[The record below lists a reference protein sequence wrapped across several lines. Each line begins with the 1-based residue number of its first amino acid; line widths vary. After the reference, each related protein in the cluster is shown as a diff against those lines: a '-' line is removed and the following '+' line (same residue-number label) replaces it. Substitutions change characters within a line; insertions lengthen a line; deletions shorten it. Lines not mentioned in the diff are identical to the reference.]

1 MGRYRVNVECSQ
13 KLPQTKS
20 EYFTHCSY
28 EVQAYQQGRGKGH
41 GRGQSP
47 GRARGLYLQ
56 GLQRGGAEV
65 SRPENMTPDE
75 AEIWQ
80 RMELHGE
87 ELVRDMGAALMQAD
101 KLPEWMQEAAVNM
114 LCDKLA
120 DARALAASWM
130 NDHGEP

>member
-1 MGRYRVNVECSQ
+1 M
-13 KLPQTKS
+13 
-20 EYFTHCSY
+20 
-28 EVQAYQQGRGKGH
+28 
-41 GRGQSP
+41 
-47 GRARGLYLQ
+47 
-56 GLQRGGAEV
+56 
-65 SRPENMTPDE
+65 SRPENLTPDE

-87 ELVRDMGAALMQAD
+87 ELVRDMGAAMMQAER
-101 KLPEWMQEAAVNM
+101 LPEAAVNM

>member
-1 MGRYRVNVECSQ
+1 M
-13 KLPQTKS
+13 
-20 EYFTHCSY
+20 
-28 EVQAYQQGRGKGH
+28 
-41 GRGQSP
+41 
-47 GRARGLYLQ
+47 
-56 GLQRGGAEV
+56 

-80 RMELHGE
+80 RMEQHGE
-87 ELVRDMGAALMQAD
+87 ELVQAER
-101 KLPEWMQEAAVNM
+101 LPEWMQEAAVNM

>member
-1 MGRYRVNVECSQ
+1 M
-13 KLPQTKS
+13 
-20 EYFTHCSY
+20 
-28 EVQAYQQGRGKGH
+28 
-41 GRGQSP
+41 
-47 GRARGLYLQ
+47 
-56 GLQRGGAEV
+56 

-120 DARALAASWM
+120 DARALTASWT
-130 NDHGEP
+130 GRRWLQWYLPTRRCWKS

>member
-1 MGRYRVNVECSQ
+1 M
-13 KLPQTKS
+13 
-20 EYFTHCSY
+20 
-28 EVQAYQQGRGKGH
+28 
-41 GRGQSP
+41 
-47 GRARGLYLQ
+47 
-56 GLQRGGAEV
+56 

-80 RMELHGE
+80 RMEQHGE
-87 ELVRDMGAALMQAD
+87 ELVR
-101 KLPEWMQEAAVNM
+101 MQEAAVNM

>member
-1 MGRYRVNVECSQ
+1 M
-13 KLPQTKS
+13 
-20 EYFTHCSY
+20 
-28 EVQAYQQGRGKGH
+28 
-41 GRGQSP
+41 
-47 GRARGLYLQ
+47 
-56 GLQRGGAEV
+56 

-80 RMELHGE
+80 RMELH
-87 ELVRDMGAALMQAD
+87 
-101 KLPEWMQEAAVNM
+101 EAAVNM

>member
-1 MGRYRVNVECSQ
+1 M
-13 KLPQTKS
+13 
-20 EYFTHCSY
+20 
-28 EVQAYQQGRGKGH
+28 
-41 GRGQSP
+41 
-47 GRARGLYLQ
+47 
-56 GLQRGGAEV
+56 
-65 SRPENMTPDE
+65 SRPENLTPDE

-120 DARALAASWM
+120 DAPGAGGQLDERPRGTVKE
-130 NDHGEP
+130 DKDEKQD

>member
-1 MGRYRVNVECSQ
+1 M
-13 KLPQTKS
+13 
-20 EYFTHCSY
+20 
-28 EVQAYQQGRGKGH
+28 
-41 GRGQSP
+41 
-47 GRARGLYLQ
+47 
-56 GLQRGGAEV
+56 
-65 SRPENMTPDE
+65 SRPENLTPDE

-120 DARALAASWM
+120 DARALYDIAADFYADPENQAAFEAWQKQREKCKKTKRPCRRDST
-130 NDHGEP
+130 GKAKG